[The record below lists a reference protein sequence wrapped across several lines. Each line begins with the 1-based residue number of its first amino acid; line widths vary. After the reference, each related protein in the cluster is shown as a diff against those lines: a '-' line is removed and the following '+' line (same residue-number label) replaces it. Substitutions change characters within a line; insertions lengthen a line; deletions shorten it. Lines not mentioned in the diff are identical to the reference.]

1 MNQKFW
7 DIRSPKPQ
15 IKPLPPLRRRKRKW
29 LIIILTLAAA
39 AGLLTFG
46 LLNFINGAKN
56 AAAFIYKNFKEGA
69 YQMFNLELEKAR
81 SSFESVSQKITD
93 LQNRLDGYSLLNFGD
108 LKAAFSHLTNL
119 NQHAL
124 SLSQNLALLKN
135 HGFNWLMN
143 QKGDRL
149 IENLTNIADDLKNM
163 SQSTAELKNITAKS
177 GISVGNDYL
186 SLSVD
191 LQNAQNFLTALIDW
205 LKSPT
210 NQYLAILFQNPSE
223 LRPAGGFIGSYGVLT
238 FRQGNLTNIEVRD
251 IYDPDGQLVENIIPP
266 KPLQLITA
274 RWGARDANWFFD
286 FPTSAK
292 KVIDFLAKSKLH
304 QEQFITF
311 SGALA
316 INVGVI
322 EDLISITGPIELPDY
337 RLTLNQKNFLSEIQ
351 KEVETGKDKKS
362 GQPKKILKVLTP
374 MLFEKIAGLNDE
386 QKRDLALKL
395 SDRVRNKDIM
405 IYFND
410 LAIESYLKTLGVAG
424 EIQNLPHNFSGG
436 YLAVVNANIG
446 GHKTDAFVKQSIDLK
461 TVIDAEGAVT
471 NRLTIMRSHNGQRQT
486 EWWYKAANK
495 IYMQIFLPA
504 GTQLT
509 AVEGQEWKTVK
520 APLNYAVKNYLADP
534 DVAAIENTRRWLDE
548 FSLET
553 FQAFGK
559 TVYAAWLTVPAG
571 ESKTIALEYQNPSKL
586 TLQDGQ
592 PYEFIFE
599 KQSGA
604 TTNLK
609 ISIKAPPGYYW
620 RESNSAD
627 FTYETPNPE
636 RRLHLKLILIKL

>member
-7 DIRSPKPQ
+7 DIQSPKPQ
-15 IKPLPPLRRRKRKW
+15 IKPPRPLSSRKKRG
-29 LIIILTLAAA
+29 LIIILALAAA
-39 AGLLTFG
+39 AGFLAFG
-46 LLNFINGAKN
+46 LLNFINYAKN
-56 AAAFIYKNFKEGA
+56 AAVFIYKNFKEGA
-69 YQMFNLELEKAR
+69 YQMFSLELEKAR
-81 SSFESVSQKITD
+81 SSFESVSQRIAD
-93 LQNRLDGYSLLNFGD
+93 LQNRLEGYGLLNLGD
-108 LKAAFSHLTNL
+108 LGALFTHLTNL
-119 NQHAL
+119 SQGAS
-124 SLSQNLALLKN
+124 SLSQNLELLKN
-135 HGFNWLMN
+135 NGFNWLIN
-143 QKGDRL
+143 QKGDLL
-149 IENLTNIADDLKNM
+149 IENLASIAGDLKHM
-163 SQSTAELKNITAKS
+163 SQSAAELKNITAKS
-177 GISVGNDYL
+177 GISVGDDYL

-191 LQNAQNFLTALIDW
+191 LQNAQNFLTALVDW

-238 FRQGNLTNIEVRD
+238 FRQGNLANIEVRD
-251 IYDPDGQLVENIIPP
+251 IYDSDGQLVENIMPP

-292 KVIDFLAKSKLH
+292 KVIDLLAKSKLH
-304 QEQFITF
+304 QEQFIAF

-322 EDLISITGPIELPDY
+322 EDLIGITGPIELPDY

-351 KEVETGKDKKS
+351 KEVETGEDKKS

-374 MLFEKIAGLNDE
+374 ILFEKIAGLSEE
-386 QKRDLALKL
+386 QKKTLALKL

-410 LAIESYLKTLGVAG
+410 LAIESYLKAMGAAG
-424 EIQNLPHNFSGG
+424 EIQNLPHNFSGD
-436 YLAVVNANIG
+436 YLAVVSANIG
-446 GHKTDAFVKQSIDLK
+446 GHKTDAFVKQSINLE
-461 TVIDAEGAVT
+461 TVIDAEGAIT
-471 NRLTIMRSHNGQRQT
+471 NRLTVMRSHDGHRQT

-495 IYMQIFLPA
+495 NYMQIFLPPGA
-504 GTQLT
+504 QLT
-509 AVEGQEWKTVK
+509 TAEGHEWKTVR
-520 APLNYAVKNYLADP
+520 APLNYAAKNYLADL

-559 TVYAAWLTVPAG
+559 TIYAAWLTVPSG
-571 ESKTIALEYQNPSKL
+571 ESKTIALEYQNPNKL
-586 TLQDGQ
+586 TLRDGET
-592 PYEFIFE
+592 YEFIFE

-604 TTNLK
+604 TTNLA
-609 ISIKAPPGYYW
+609 ISIKAPPGYHW

-627 FTYETPNPE
+627 FTYKTLNPE
-636 RRLHLKLILIKL
+636 RRLNLKLTLTKL